1 MAQLTGNINL
11 AIAITLLN
19 AMDIGGANYPI
30 NFGANFAFD
39 NGSGDNQ
46 ASDGWTDE
54 RTLAASASEN
64 LDMSGVLANAFGQ
77 TLNFAKIK
85 ALLVQANANNV
96 NDVLLGGH
104 ATAALA
110 SFFGDATDVLRVK
123 PGGAIALIA
132 PKAAGYPVV
141 ATTGDLIK
149 VANSGAGTPVTYKI
163 LVIGA

>member
-1 MAQLTGNINL
+1 MATLSGNINI
-11 AIAITLLN
+11 AMAITLLN

-30 NFGANFAFD
+30 NFGANFSFE

-46 ASDGWTDE
+46 ANAAWTDE
-54 RTLAASASEN
+54 RTIAASGSEN
-64 LDMSGVLANAFGQ
+64 LDMVGVLADAFGA
-77 TLNFAKIK
+77 TISISKIK
-85 ALLVQANANNV
+85 ALLVAASANNT
-96 NDVLLGGH
+96 NDVLIGGH

-132 PKAAGYPVV
+132 PKSAGYPVT
-141 ATTGDLIK
+141 ATTADLIK
-149 VANSGAGTPVTYKI
+149 VANSAGGSSVTYKI